1 MVAELNAR
9 TIRVT
14 PGLRLIDVLE
24 EAAVSPVLLES
35 GGTIYR
41 LSKDSEGTEP
51 EREARSDELLPV
63 QMREEQLAIIERMVR
78 RRDEFFQ
85 GRALPDDST
94 DILRRERDERSRHVA
109 GL

>member
-1 MVAELNAR
+1 MAKLNSK

-14 PGLRLIDVLE
+14 PGLRLVDVLE
-24 EAAVSPVLLES
+24 EAAVSPVMLES

-41 LSKDSEGTEP
+41 LSRDPEGTEP

-63 QMREEQLAIIERMVR
+63 QMREEQLAIIERMDQ

-85 GRALPDDST
+85 GRALPDHST
-94 DILRRERDERSRHVA
+94 EILRRERDERSRHVA